1 MKRLLQIGFIWAGCA
16 IAWVILGSTLVARS
30 GETSS
35 TLLEEVHALWGP
47 ALELRPPSG
56 AYFVTVAHRDKTVT
70 RDAAGRETE
79 TEVVREEAERHEI
92 RLDGTD
98 LRARLRL
105 TQRQKGLLWFPTYD
119 VELAGRYR
127 FVNDSGATRSI
138 DFAMP
143 LPGEHALFDGFAVLD
158 DDGRDVP
165 VVVHDGIAGFSVL
178 MRAGET
184 RSFHIAF
191 RSRGTSRFG
200 YALINGTGEAR
211 DFRLDVDADF
221 TDVDFPPGSLSP
233 SSQHGSDGAWRGEW
247 KFSRLIAG
255 MPIAIDLPQRVNPGP
270 LASRITFF
278 APVGLLF
285 FFFVVAVR
293 AAARRRSIHPLN
305 YFFLGCAFF
314 AFHLLF
320 AYLVDQVDIV
330 PALTIASLTSIAL
343 VMSYARLFVG
353 WRFAITE
360 MGVAQFLYLVLF
372 SATFLWKGHTGLAIT
387 VGAIVTLFVM
397 MQFTGRRD
405 GDDLLEGSA
414 SGCKGAGEVLPS
426 RG

>member
-1 MKRLLQIGFIWAGCA
+1 LEQGVKAAAVVKRLLQIGLIWVGCA
-16 IAWVILGSTLVARS
+16 IAWVILGSTLVERS
-30 GETSS
+30 GETSGA
-35 TLLEEVHALWGP
+35 LIEEVHALWGP
-47 ALELRPPSG
+47 ELELRPPSG
-56 AYFVTVAHRDKTVT
+56 GYLVTVAHRDKTVT
-70 RDAAGRETE
+70 RDAAGRATE
-79 TEVVREEAERHEI
+79 TEVVREEVVRHEI
-92 RLDGTD
+92 RLDGTE
-98 LRARLRL
+98 LHARLHL
-105 TQRQKGLLWFPTYD
+105 TQRQKGLLWFPTYE

-127 FVNDSGATRSI
+127 FVNDSEEARRI

-158 DDGRDVP
+158 DDGHDVP
-165 VVVHDGIAGFSVL
+165 VVVRDGAAGFSAL
-178 MRAGET
+178 MKAGAT

-211 DFRLDVDADF
+211 DFRFSVEADF
-221 TDVDFPPGSLSP
+221 ADIDFPPGSLSP
-233 SSQHGSDGAWRGEW
+233 SSQHTSDGAWHGEW

-293 AAARRRSIHPLN
+293 AAASRRSIHPLN
-305 YFFLGCAFF
+305 YFFFGCAFF

-320 AYLVDQVDIV
+320 AYLVDQIDIV

-343 VMSYARLFVG
+343 VVSYARLFVG
-353 WRFAITE
+353 WRFAIAE
-360 MGVAQFLYLVLF
+360 MGVAQLLYLVLF

-397 MQFTGRRD
+397 MQFTGRRNPAQ
-405 GDDLLEGSA
+405 L
-414 SGCKGAGEVLPS
+414 
-426 RG
+426 